1 MNKQTIT
8 LLYDYN
14 QWANSKILAA
24 ASKLTGEQFLA
35 DADYPHG
42 GLRGTLTHILFAE
55 WLWRKR
61 MQGDSP
67 AKWIVPE
74 DFPTFEALQARW
86 LAEGAELMSFVQTL
100 ADEQRAGTFEYKTTK
115 GVPYKNVTW
124 QVLMHVLNHGTQ
136 HRSEAAAMLTS
147 LGHSPGD
154 IDLIVFLRNPS

>member
-24 ASKLTGEQFLA
+24 ASNLTGEQFLA
-35 DADYPHG
+35 NAEYPHG
-42 GLRGTLTHILFAE
+42 GLRGTLTHVLFAE

-67 AKWIVPE
+67 TKWIVPE
-74 DFPTFEALQARW
+74 DFPTFESLRTRW
-86 LAEGAELMSFVQTL
+86 LAEEEELMSFVQTL
-100 ADEQRAGTFEYKTTK
+100 TDEQLAGTFEYKTTK
-115 GVPYKNVTW
+115 GVPYENVTW
-124 QVLMHVLNHGTQ
+124 QVLMHVINHGTQ
-136 HRSEAAAMLTS
+136 HRSEAAAMLTT

-154 IDLIVFLRNPS
+154 IDLILFLRNK